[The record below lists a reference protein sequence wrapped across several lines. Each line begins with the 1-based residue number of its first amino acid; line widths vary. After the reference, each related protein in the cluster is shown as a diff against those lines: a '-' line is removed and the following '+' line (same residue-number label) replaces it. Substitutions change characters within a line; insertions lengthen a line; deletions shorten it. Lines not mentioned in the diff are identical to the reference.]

1 MRILVCKD
9 YHAMSQKAAQLIF
22 SQVTLYPASKLGLAT
37 GGTVVGMY
45 ANLIQMHKVQSLD
58 FSEVITFNLD
68 EYLGLP
74 AQHPQSYHHFMYE
87 NFFKEVNIPPENI
100 HIPNGMATSLEEECA
115 SYDEKIRA
123 AGGIDILVL
132 GIGRNAHIG
141 FNEPTTRFQKGT
153 HVVTLDSSTRKAN
166 ARFFNSLDLVP
177 TQAITMGIGTIFK
190 SRKILLLASGRDKAQ
205 AIYNT
210 VYGEVL
216 SEVPSSILQFHKDT
230 VLILDKEAARLL
242 QKKDYKRV

>member
-9 YHAMSQKAAQLIF
+9 YNAMSQKAAQLMF

-37 GGTVVGMY
+37 GGTVIGMY
-45 ANLIQMHKVQSLD
+45 ANLIQMHKTQSLD

-68 EYLGLP
+68 EYLGLS

-87 NFFKEVNIPPENI
+87 NFFKEVNILPENI
-100 HIPNGMATSLEEECA
+100 HIPNGMASSLEEECA
-115 SYDEKIRA
+115 SYDEKIKA

-166 ARFFNSLDLVP
+166 ARFFNSLENVP
-177 TQAITMGIGTIFK
+177 TQAITMGIGTIFR
-190 SRKILLLASGRDKAQ
+190 SRKILLLASGRDKAE